1 MNMPAV
7 SVSIT
12 VDDAHLD
19 QLLDIAQQLQ
29 SAGLRL
35 DQTLPRLGIIHGSI
49 DAERI
54 DQLRSI
60 DGVDHVEPEHT
71 IQLPPPGSDIQ

>member
-1 MNMPAV
+1 MPAV
-7 SVSIT
+7 RVSIT

-29 SAGLRL
+29 SAGLQI
-35 DQTLPRLGIIHGSI
+35 DQTLPRLGIIYGSI

-54 DQLRSI
+54 DQLHSMA
-60 DGVDHVEPEHT
+60 GVDHVEPERT
-71 IQLPPPGSDIQ
+71 IQLPPPHSDIQ